1 MPTPLATAATRF
13 TDNATSVVYFVP
25 SIAATN
31 LTPTR
36 AELNA
41 GTNIG
46 VDLNDLDGWS
56 IEADQIDTQALND
69 AFRTKIPGSL
79 QSPDSSLTFYT
90 SKNGTD
96 IRALLPR
103 GTSGYVMFLDG
114 GDIAGNKAEVYPV
127 TVTSNAVMRTMQGKE
142 AAKVKVGFAITRTPG
157 QNIVVPA

>member
-1 MPTPLATAATRF
+1 MPTPLATAAVRF

-90 SKNGTD
+90 SKSGVD

-103 GTSGYVMFLDG
+103 GTSGYVIFLDG

-142 AAKVKVGFAITRTPG
+142 AAKVKVGFAITRTPA
-157 QNIVVPA
+157 QLVTVPA